1 MAKNL
6 TFLGGTSK
14 IKKMK
19 ENFDIFGPMNGTA
32 KNLALNLLQF
42 FYRIVLKNIAS
53 FPLSAYLLQ
62 G

>member
-6 TFLGGTSK
+6 TFLGGTSN

-42 FYRIVLKNIAS
+42 FYRIVLKNISS

>member
-6 TFLGGTSK
+6 TFVGGTSN

-42 FYRIVLKNIAS
+42 F
-53 FPLSAYLLQ
+53 
-62 G
+62 

>member
-42 FYRIVLKNIAS
+42 F
-53 FPLSAYLLQ
+53 
-62 G
+62 